1 MRRVC
6 VFCGSAN
13 GVRPAYVTQMEML
26 ARALVDRG
34 LGLVYGGGNV
44 GLMKVI
50 ADSVCALGGE
60 VIGIIPES
68 LLKAEVAHKNLS
80 QLHVVN
86 GMHERKAM
94 MAEYSDAFIA
104 APGGIGTLEELFEIW
119 TWGQLGFHSK
129 PLGCY
134 DIENYY
140 APLQAFLDHM
150 VTEGFVRNRHR
161 NMVVVN
167 NDPVALLDQLASFE
181 HPGSVFS
188 AP

>member
-1 MRRVC
+1 MKRVC
-6 VFCGSAN
+6 VFCGSTV
-13 GVRPAYVTQMEML
+13 GIRPAYVTQMELL
-26 ARALVDRG
+26 ARALVNRG
-34 LGLVYGGGNV
+34 LGLVYGGGNI
-44 GLMKVI
+44 GLMRVI
-50 ADSVCALGGE
+50 ADAVLELGGD

-68 LLKAEVAHKNLS
+68 LLQAEVAHKDLT
-80 QLHVVN
+80 QLHVVG

-129 PLGCY
+129 PLGFF

-140 APLQAFLDHM
+140 SRLQSFLDHM
-150 VTEGFVRNRHR
+150 VAEGFVRERHR
-161 NMVVVN
+161 TMMITDD
-167 NDPVALLDQLASFE
+167 DPFRLLDQLSRFE